1 MYLSSFGSIS
11 KLLCDI
17 IISSLFLQ
25 VNITVSWLESYLS
38 HWKQCVEINN
48 IKTGTYVSIIRELEH
63 GVLQGS
69 VLGPALFLLYINDL
83 TLNIMSSKRV
93 LFVDDTT
100 F

>member
-1 MYLSSFGSIS
+1 
-11 KLLCDI
+11 
-17 IISSLFLQ
+17 
-25 VNITVSWLESYLS
+25 
-38 HWKQCVEINN
+38 VEVNN
-48 IKTGTYVSIIRELEH
+48 IKTGTYISTIRELEH

-83 TLNIMSSKRV
+83 TLNIMSPKRV